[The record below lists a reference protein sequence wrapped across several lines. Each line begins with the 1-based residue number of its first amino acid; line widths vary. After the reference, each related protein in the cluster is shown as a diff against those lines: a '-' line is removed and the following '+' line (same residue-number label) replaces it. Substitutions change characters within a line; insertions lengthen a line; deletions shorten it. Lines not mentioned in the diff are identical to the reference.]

1 MSLGAFLYTNG
12 CTGQLYMDSVKTRV
26 YRLYLRFGAHFS
38 HNPTMFEHAY
48 LTYVPAE
55 HLRSLTKE
63 ELVARCLF
71 LEGERDKLLDQHA
84 QTMTFMVDINTQLGQ
99 NNDALRQELEVARQR
114 PTRIVIETED
124 REPSN
129 TALDS

>member
-1 MSLGAFLYTNG
+1 
-12 CTGQLYMDSVKTRV
+12 MDSVKTRV

-84 QTMTFMVDINTQLGQ
+84 QTMTAFVLNVNTLLGQ
-99 NNDALRQELEVARQR
+99 DNIALRQELDVARQNAPAAHVVIR
-114 PTRIVIETED
+114 AQPARIVIETD
-124 REPSN
+124 GRELTN